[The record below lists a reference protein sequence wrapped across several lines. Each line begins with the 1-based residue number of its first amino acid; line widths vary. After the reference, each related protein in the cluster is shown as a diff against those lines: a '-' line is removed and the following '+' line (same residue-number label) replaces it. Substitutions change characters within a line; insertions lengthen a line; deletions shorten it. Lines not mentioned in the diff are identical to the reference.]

1 MAIIHTGNTRD
12 GSYTPICFTDLNS
25 VAIRDGRVVGHLVR
39 LQDGDVVVTYH
50 PAEISHGDID
60 IPLHDGYFTKG
71 IFPAVFFNGQQE
83 RIRGEEACG
92 LLYLGGIDAKSSR
105 KFARLDDDEE

>member
-1 MAIIHTGNTRD
+1 MAIQHVGNTRD
-12 GSYTPICFTDLNS
+12 GRYLPICFTDTNS
-25 VAIRDGRVVGHLVR
+25 VAIRNGKVIGHGVR
-39 LQDGDVVVTYH
+39 LEDGDEVVTYH

-71 IFPAVFFNGQQE
+71 TFPAAHFNGMQV
-83 RIRGEEACG
+83 RIAAEEACG

-105 KFARLDDDEE
+105 KFARLDEE